1 MTSPRINRTILLVA
15 ALALLAPVLDAQA
28 QTPSNREVK
37 VTGVGTRKCADWQKW
52 KEEGNGE
59 LRAMAIE
66 WTQGFIAGHNVYSRS
81 GASNAVVA
89 DAKVLIPLFDNY
101 CGRNP
106 EMRLLNVVMEITQ
119 SLGGSKVFIQPK
131 QPPQAP
137 GGAPDRNAPR
147 ES

>member
-1 MTSPRINRTILLVA
+1 MTSSGFRRTILIAA
-15 ALALLAPVLDAQA
+15 ALALTAPVLQVEA
-28 QTPSNREVK
+28 QTPGNREVK

-52 KEEGNGE
+52 KEESNGE

-101 CGRNP
+101 CQRNP

-131 QPPQAP
+131 QAPQAP
-137 GGAPDRNAPR
+137 GGTPDRNAPR